1 MIFEQE
7 IGRVVELVGIVF
19 GSVGVPLFLVYD
31 FVALKKNSTKLMKLL
46 KAILLHLTEP
56 LLPAL
61 VGEWM
66 HAVTKG

>member
-31 FVALKKNSTKLMKLL
+31 FVALKKKQHKINEIIKSNSS
-46 KAILLHLTEP
+46 ASD
-56 LLPAL
+56 
-61 VGEWM
+61 
-66 HAVTKG
+66 